1 MKFIEHKTRNIKGAY
16 LYVPNT
22 TMVTSLVIWLDG
34 GLGQTPN
41 SNSLGSLIANNTLSP
56 SCFILMPC
64 ASYGH
69 NLKNMTSEELWALV
83 DIVKQTHNIKTVSIV
98 GWSNGSDATA
108 QQVAATPDKF
118 YRVCL
123 ISNYTKQW
131 DNCASKITSSVR
143 IILGAKE
150 KSAAKNRS
158 WPIVDKL
165 KDCELYR
172 VEPYDH
178 MVGARI
184 WTDDNYFVLDWLS
197 GKTDDIMS
205 QPRELIRASKQ
216 IKHNENI
223 EAKRKI

>member
-1 MKFIEHKTRNIKGAY
+1 MKFLEYGTKNIKGAY
-16 LYVPNT
+16 LYTPNNLISN
-22 TMVTSLVIWLDG
+22 SLVVWLDG
-34 GLGQTPN
+34 GLGQMPHTD
-41 SNSLGSLIANNTLSP
+41 SLGKLIANNILSP

-131 DNCASKITSSVR
+131 DNCANKITAPVR
-143 IILGAKE
+143 ILLGARE

-158 WPIVDKL
+158 WPIADKL
-165 KDCELYR
+165 KDCKLYR

-178 MVGARI
+178 MIGEEI
-184 WTDDNYFVLDWLS
+184 WTDDNYFVLDWLT
-197 GKTDDIMS
+197 GKTDDIMTL
-205 QPRELIRASKQ
+205 PKELIKPSKQ
-216 IKHNENI
+216 VKYNENI
-223 EAKRKI
+223 EAKRSI